1 MKRIF
6 SLIIAAMCV
15 IAAYSQGAGWKY
27 SGSTAWP
34 GVVRDWN
41 TATYDQFHLVNYEKH
56 ISTAHESKLSFW
68 DNTWKTFEMRWESG
82 DYVFLETCE
91 YYTNYVPV
99 VGTEA
104 TLFPD
109 PFIHDGVCLANTL
122 VDVKIPVSDNFVIP
136 SMPDINLFF
145 VDLDFIIKQKKHL
158 NSLTIPNMIRGVY
171 SSSGEK
177 LYVDTLY
184 VEGDYECMFNE
195 KGNKNIEEGYKKIVY
210 IDDYSGVSSSFEGK
224 EPVLIAKTVMYES
237 EPIKNYTRRGKGVG
251 FGSEETYLNYL
262 VANQWGDQIESV
274 ELTDGSLLGIAGNA
288 FKENKTLQRV
298 NFNSNA
304 GNIRIGTKAFY
315 GCENLKTCDIGC
327 GSTVSDDT
335 ESGNSHKYI
344 FGDSAF
350 AYCTKLDTFRC
361 KNQHIVKDIGNY
373 MFLGCGNLRYVGNWD
388 DIETIGEGA
397 FIGCDNLLI
406 NISSGNLKKIG
417 ASAFKGCNKLYNINS
432 ENLEEIGACAFEG
445 NMGISGHVSI
455 PNAEVGSGAFRNCVN
470 LKSIDIGRTL
480 FIDDAFKGCTSLE
493 YVNVNKRKEDI
504 SSYYLWKGIGKGC
517 FEDCVNLRGISFNG
531 SGYGKT
537 LRLDE
542 EIVTIDTCAFKN
554 CRSLECDVV
563 TCSEPYK
570 LYRRYPSSVGEDE
583 MRVFD
588 SAFVGSGIKSVTLS
602 YVNAANAFDDCAN
615 LESATFW
622 GPDEGR
628 NTFVLPDFRDCPKL
642 KRIVVNGGGW
652 DLEAQV
658 TLKDEQTVKVID
670 NLDGLY
676 LLGKPHIYVG
686 DYPNYNFANTI
697 LYVPKGMKNVY
708 RENALAP
715 TFKDIVE
722 LTDEQVGIIKVT
734 MDGAAENGNGDAVVY
749 DLSGQ
754 RVLKTVPG
762 NVYVSKGR
770 KFIAK

>member
-1 MKRIF
+1 MKRIC
-6 SLIIAAMCV
+6 LLVIAAICT
-15 IAAYSQGAGWKY
+15 IPAYSQGAGWQY
-27 SGSTAWP
+27 SGETYWP

-41 TATYDQFHLVNYEKH
+41 TATYDQFYLVDHYNDL
-56 ISTAHESKLSFW
+56 ISHFTDDSWVDFSSQ
-68 DNTWKTFEMRWESG
+68 WENG
-82 DYVFLETCE
+82 DYVFTKTCE
-91 YYTNYVPV
+91 YFTEGVPILGSDALYFQESNY
-99 VGTEA
+99 GTPGA
-104 TLFPD
+104 FD
-109 PFIHDGVCLANTL
+109 AGVCVVNTL
-122 VDVKIPVSDNFVIP
+122 VGVRIPISDDFVIP

-145 VDLDFIIKQKKHL
+145 VDLDFIIKQKSHL

-224 EPVLIAKTVMYES
+224 EPVLIAKTVMYEG

-274 ELTDGSLLGIAGNA
+274 ELTDMSLRGIAGNA
-288 FKENKTLQRV
+288 FNGNKSLKRV
-298 NFNSNA
+298 KITFPEWGGYFPKGEILTSN
-304 GNIRIGTKAFY
+304 GYREYPFIQIGSKAFY
-315 GCENLKTCDIGC
+315 GCENLEVCDLGDDSITVYDKTGLD
-327 GSTVSDDT
+327 
-335 ESGNSHKYI
+335 EPNRFH
-344 FGDSAF
+344 FGDSLF

-361 KNQHIVKDIGNY
+361 KNQQMVRYIGDY
-373 MFLGCGNLRYVGNWD
+373 MFLGCENLRYVGNWD
-388 DIETIGEGA
+388 DVETIGAGA
-397 FIGCDNLLI
+397 FM
-406 NISSGNLKKIG
+406 
-417 ASAFKGCNKLYNINS
+417 GCNKLSDISS
-432 ENLEEIGACAFEG
+432 ENLWEIGACAFEG

-455 PNAEVGSGAFRNCVN
+455 HNAEVGSGAFRNCVN
-470 LKSIDIGRTL
+470 LESIDIGRTL

-517 FEDCVNLRGISFNG
+517 FEDCVNLKGISFNG

-554 CRSLECDVV
+554 CRGLECDVV

-570 LYRRYPSSVGEDE
+570 IDEYVGEDE
-583 MRVFD
+583 MRVLD

-602 YVNAANAFDDCAN
+602 YVNAANAFDDCSN

-628 NTFVLPDFRDCPKL
+628 NTFELPDFRDCPKL
-642 KRIVVNGGGW
+642 KKIVVNGGGW
-652 DLEAQV
+652 ELEAQV

-708 RENALAP
+708 RESAVAP

-734 MDGAAENGNGDAVVY
+734 TDGAAAEESDADAAVY

-754 RVLKTVPG
+754 RVLKTIPG